1 MWSIQFHA
9 SFVSLRSVGH
19 TIRIKTKN
27 MTEDEFLKDDY
38 ASDEEYQ
45 AGVDAALGHYDQ
57 EDLDS
62 YTDRFNEED

>member
-1 MWSIQFHA
+1 
-9 SFVSLRSVGH
+9 
-19 TIRIKTKN
+19 

-62 YTDRFNEED
+62 YADRFNEED